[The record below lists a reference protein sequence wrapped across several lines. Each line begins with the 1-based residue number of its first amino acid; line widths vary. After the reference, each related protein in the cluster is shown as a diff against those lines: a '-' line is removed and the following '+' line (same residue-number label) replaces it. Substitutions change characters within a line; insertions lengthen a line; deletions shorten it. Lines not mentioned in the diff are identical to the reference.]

1 MQTAGIKIRRKVRIK
16 RHSYGN
22 HNPVFP
28 ITQITIRKGTNK
40 MAYLE
45 IEKVIGREI
54 MDSRGNPTVEAEV
67 LLADGT
73 IGRGTAPS
81 GASTGEFEALELRDG
96 DKARYGGKGV
106 TKAVENINTTINDA
120 LVGLDASDIYAVDRA
135 MLAADG
141 TKDKSNL
148 GANAILAVSIAAA
161 RAAAISLD
169 IPLYRFLGG
178 VSGNRLPVPM
188 MNILNGGAHATNT
201 VDTQEFMIMPV
212 GAPTFKEALRWCA
225 EVFHS
230 LAKILKA
237 KGLATSVGDEGGFA
251 PNLSSDDETI
261 ETILE
266 AVKAAGYE
274 PGKDFMIAMD
284 AASSEWKSEKG
295 KGYYH
300 QPKSGRDFTSDELI
314 QHWADLVEKYP
325 IISIEDA
332 LDEEDWEG
340 WQKLTKELGDK
351 VQLVGDDLFVTN
363 TERLSKGISLGCGN
377 SILIKL
383 NQIGSVSETLEAIK
397 MAHKAGYTAISS
409 HRSGETADTTIAD
422 LAVALNTC
430 QIKTG
435 APSRSER
442 VAKYNQLLRIEE
454 ELGDAA
460 VYPGMQAFNVKR

>member
-1 MQTAGIKIRRKVRIK
+1 MCYST
-16 RHSYGN
+16 
-22 HNPVFP
+22 
-28 ITQITIRKGTNK
+28 
-40 MAYLE
+40 
-45 IEKVIGREI
+45 IEKLYARQII
-54 MDSRGNPTVEAEV
+54 DSRGNPTVEAEV
-67 LLADGT
+67 TLSDGT
-73 IGRGTAPS
+73 VARGAAPS

-106 TKAVENINTTINDA
+106 MKAVENVNNIIAPALAGADA
-120 LVGLDASDIYAVDRA
+120 ADIYAVDKI
-135 MLAADG
+135 MLDLDG
-141 TKDKSNL
+141 TKDKSKL
-148 GANAILAVSIAAA
+148 GANAILAVSIAAS
-161 RAAAISLD
+161 RAAAGSLGL
-169 IPLYRFLGG
+169 PLYKFLGG
-178 VSGNRLPVPM
+178 VQGTKLPVPM

-212 GAPTFKEALRWCA
+212 GAPTFSEALRWCT
-225 EVFHS
+225 EVFHA
-230 LAKILKA
+230 LAKILKDR
-237 KGLATSVGDEGGFA
+237 GLATSVGDEGGFA
-251 PNLSSDDETI
+251 PNLSSDEETI

-266 AVKAAGYE
+266 AVKLAGYE
-274 PGKDFMIAMD
+274 PKKDFMIAMD

-295 KGYYH
+295 KGFYH
-300 QPKSGRDFTSDELI
+300 QPKSGRDFTTDELI
-314 QHWADLVEKYP
+314 DHWEALVDKYP

-340 WQKLTKELGDK
+340 WKRLTDRLGKK

-363 TERLSKGISLGCGN
+363 TERLEKGISNGCAN

-383 NQIGSVSETLEAIK
+383 NQIGTVSETLEAIK

-409 HRSGETADTTIAD
+409 HRSGETEDTTIAD

-454 ELGDAA
+454 ELGSAA
-460 VYPGMQAFNVKR
+460 QYPGMNAFNVQK

>member
-1 MQTAGIKIRRKVRIK
+1 M
-16 RHSYGN
+16 N
-22 HNPVFP
+22 
-28 ITQITIRKGTNK
+28 
-40 MAYLE
+40 YLE
-45 IEKVIGREI
+45 IVKVIGREI
-54 MDSRGNPTVEAEV
+54 LDSRGNPTVEAEV
-67 LLADGT
+67 YLADGT
-73 IGRGTAPS
+73 VGKGTAPS

-96 DKARYGGKGV
+96 DKGRYGGKGV
-106 TKAVENINTTINDA
+106 TKAVENINTAINDA
-120 LVGLDASDIYAVDRA
+120 VCGLDASDIYAVDKA
-135 MLAADG
+135 MIKADG
-141 TKDKSNL
+141 TKDKSKL

-161 RAAAISLD
+161 RAASISLD

-178 VSGNRLPVPM
+178 ISGNRLPVPM
-188 MNILNGGAHATNT
+188 MNILNGGAHAANT
-201 VDTQEFMIMPV
+201 VDVQEFMIMPV
-212 GAPTFKEALRWCA
+212 GAPSFKEALRWCA
-225 EVFHS
+225 EVFHA
-230 LAKILKA
+230 LAALLKS

-251 PNLSSDDETI
+251 PDLASDEEAI
-261 ETILE
+261 QYILE
-266 AVKAAGYE
+266 AVKNAGYE
-274 PGKDFMIAMD
+274 QGKDFMIAMD
-284 AASSEWKSEKG
+284 AASSEWKGSKKG
-295 KGYYH
+295 EYVL
-300 QPKSGRDFTSDELI
+300 PKAGTKFTSAELI
-314 QHWADLVEKYP
+314 EHWKKLVEKYP

-340 WQKLTKELGDK
+340 WQLLTKELGSK

-363 TERLSKGISLGCGN
+363 TERLAKGISLGCGN

-454 ELGDAA
+454 ELGESA
-460 VYPGMQAFNVKR
+460 VYPQMGAFNVTR

>member
-1 MQTAGIKIRRKVRIK
+1 MT
-16 RHSYGN
+16 
-22 HNPVFP
+22 
-28 ITQITIRKGTNK
+28 
-40 MAYLE
+40 YLE
-45 IEKVIGREI
+45 IEKVVGREI
-54 MDSRGNPTVEAEV
+54 LDSRGNPTVEAEV
-67 LLADGT
+67 TLVDGT
-73 IGRGTAPS
+73 VARGTAPS

-96 DKARYGGKGV
+96 DKSRYLGKGV
-106 TKAVENINTTINDA
+106 SKAVENINTVINDTVA
-120 LVGLDASDIYAVDRA
+120 GMDASDIYAVDKA
-135 MLAADG
+135 MIEADG
-141 TKDKSNL
+141 TKDKSKL
-148 GANAILAVSIAAA
+148 GANAILAVSIATA
-161 RAAAISLD
+161 RAAATALD

-178 VSGNRLPVPM
+178 ISGNRLPVPM
-188 MNILNGGAHATNT
+188 MNILNGGAHAANT
-201 VDTQEFMIMPV
+201 VDVQEFMIMPV
-212 GAPTFKEALRWCA
+212 GAPSFKECLRWCA
-225 EVFHS
+225 EVFHALAS
-230 LAKILKA
+230 LLKS

-251 PNLSSDDETI
+251 PNLASDEEAI
-261 ETILE
+261 QYILE
-266 AVKAAGYE
+266 AVKNAGYE

-284 AASSEWKSEKG
+284 AASSEWKGEK
-295 KGYYH
+295 KGEYVL
-300 QPKSGRDFTSDELI
+300 PKAGTKFTSAELI
-314 QHWADLVEKYP
+314 DHWKKLVEKYP

-340 WQKLTKELGDK
+340 WQQLTKELGDK

-363 TERLSKGISLGCGN
+363 TERLAKGIELGCGN

-454 ELGDAA
+454 LLGDSA
-460 VYPGMQAFNVKR
+460 VYPGMDAFNVKKAD

>member
-1 MQTAGIKIRRKVRIK
+1 
-16 RHSYGN
+16 
-22 HNPVFP
+22 
-28 ITQITIRKGTNK
+28 

-54 MDSRGNPTVEAEV
+54 LDSRGNPTVEAEV
-67 LLADGT
+67 TLIDGT
-73 IGRGTAPS
+73 VARGTAPS

-96 DKARYGGKGV
+96 DKSRYLGKGV
-106 TKAVENINTTINDA
+106 SKAVENINTVINDTIS
-120 LVGLDASDIYAVDRA
+120 GMDASDIYAVDKA
-135 MLAADG
+135 MIEADG

-148 GANAILAVSIAAA
+148 GANAILAVSIATA
-161 RAAAISLD
+161 RAAATALD

-178 VSGNRLPVPM
+178 ISGNRLPVPM
-188 MNILNGGAHATNT
+188 MNILNGGAHAANT
-201 VDTQEFMIMPV
+201 VDVQEFMIMPV
-212 GAPTFKEALRWCA
+212 GAPSFKECLRWCA
-225 EVFHS
+225 EVFHA
-230 LAKILKA
+230 LAALLKS

-251 PNLSSDDETI
+251 PDLASDEEAI
-261 ETILE
+261 QYILE
-266 AVKAAGYE
+266 AVKNAGYE

-284 AASSEWKSEKG
+284 AASSEWKGSKKG
-295 KGYYH
+295 EYVL
-300 QPKSGRDFTSDELI
+300 PKAGTKFTSAELI
-314 QHWADLVEKYP
+314 EHWKQLVEKYP

-340 WQKLTKELGDK
+340 WQQLTKELGDK

-363 TERLSKGISLGCGN
+363 TERLAKGIELGCGN

-409 HRSGETADTTIAD
+409 HRSGETADTSIAD

-454 ELGDAA
+454 ELGESA
-460 VYPGMQAFNVKR
+460 VYPQMNAFNVKK

>member
-1 MQTAGIKIRRKVRIK
+1 
-16 RHSYGN
+16 
-22 HNPVFP
+22 
-28 ITQITIRKGTNK
+28 

-45 IEKVIGREI
+45 IEKVVGREI
-54 MDSRGNPTVEAEV
+54 LDSRGNPTVEAEV
-67 LLADGT
+67 TLIDGT
-73 IGRGTAPS
+73 VSRGTAPS

-96 DKARYGGKGV
+96 DKSRYLGKGV
-106 TKAVENINTTINDA
+106 SKAVENINTVINDTIT
-120 LVGLDASDIYAVDRA
+120 GMDASDIYAVDNA
-135 MLAADG
+135 MIEADG

-148 GANAILAVSIAAA
+148 GANAILAVSIATA
-161 RAAAISLD
+161 RAAATALD

-178 VSGNRLPVPM
+178 ISGNRLPVPM
-188 MNILNGGAHATNT
+188 MNILNGGAHAANT
-201 VDTQEFMIMPV
+201 VDVQEFMIMPV
-212 GAPTFKEALRWCA
+212 GAPSFKECLRWCA
-225 EVFHS
+225 EVFHA
-230 LAKILKA
+230 LAALLKS

-251 PNLSSDDETI
+251 PDLASDEEAI
-261 ETILE
+261 QYILE
-266 AVKAAGYE
+266 AVKNAGYE

-284 AASSEWKSEKG
+284 AASSEWKGSKKG
-295 KGYYH
+295 EYVL
-300 QPKSGRDFTSDELI
+300 PKAGTKFTSAKLI
-314 QHWADLVEKYP
+314 EHWKKLVEKYP

-340 WQKLTKELGDK
+340 WQQLTKELGDK

-363 TERLSKGISLGCGN
+363 TERLAKGIELGCGN

-454 ELGDAA
+454 ELGDSA
-460 VYPGMQAFNVKR
+460 VYPQMKAFNVKK